1 MSIGLVSS
9 FVVFFSQALDP
20 FHTYI
25 YTPILRVYLST
36 RTPSRQ
42 VWGFKTSVYCQLVI
56 SLCYKFLMPENSV
69 KIEKAPMGQS
79 HFVEKGLAS
88 IFPY

>member
-9 FVVFFSQALDP
+9 FVVFLSQALDP

-42 VWGFKTSVYCQLVI
+42 V
-56 SLCYKFLMPENSV
+56 
-69 KIEKAPMGQS
+69 
-79 HFVEKGLAS
+79 
-88 IFPY
+88 